1 MSTNNHVAQGLITA
15 LGLGLALGLGVGWE
29 PDALEGLTEI
39 YLLSA

>member
-1 MSTNNHVAQGLITA
+1 MSTNNHVAQGLIT
-15 LGLGLALGLGVGWE
+15 ALGLGVGWE

>member
-15 LGLGLALGLGVGWE
+15 LGLALALGWE